1 METLLNGRYKVVQ
14 RLGSGGMSTVY
25 LAQSLSLGNLWAIK
39 VIDRTGKDFD
49 LLAEPNILKRLSHPA
64 LPRIVDIAQDARYL
78 YIVEDYVQGVSLD
91 KQLQVQQR
99 FDEPTVV
106 GWAIQLCQVLT
117 YLHSQRPHPIIYRD
131 LKPANLIVSQDNR
144 VQLIDFGIAREYKA
158 GRQGDTAYM
167 GTRGYAAPEQ
177 YGSGQTDQRTDI
189 YALGMTLYHLLTGH
203 SPSQPPYAY
212 DSIRR
217 LDGRLSE
224 GIEYVVAKC
233 VRSNPDDR
241 YQTAAQVEHDL
252 KNLHLFNAEYR
263 RQRRRERA
271 KYTAMVLCTLA
282 CTGLIVAGAAL
293 RIQERQADFDQAV
306 AQGYTLIGQGSYDQA
321 REELSRAGEI
331 FPDNPAP
338 TLGEAQILLRQGDLQ
353 GCLDILD
360 SLAGVSDVSDNHVY
374 FYLRG
379 QAYLEQGR
387 YEQAAEALERATDLD
402 PTQPAYARDLAICYA
417 SLGRRDEA
425 YMVIGRTQ
433 VKDQLGDSAQLIEGQ
448 LSIQEGSFST
458 AESILNDLIAQTE
471 DGEIYRL
478 AVESLS
484 GMYKNQR
491 KSDPEALGKQIAL
504 LEEALAHPQLGQDT
518 ALMEALAEACYAAGD
533 LERAEELFTQ
543 LIDLGLP
550 QPYLY
555 RNVAIIRQER
565 GDYQGAAEMLA
576 RMQEA
581 FPQEYT
587 CYLQLAYLTLEAEGA
602 KEEGQRDY
610 HMVEAYYNQAVSLA
624 PDGADTPALQ
634 ALKLQIDQLYAK
646 GWL

>member
-1 METLLNGRYKVVQ
+1 METLLNGRYRVVR

-25 LAQSLSLGNLWAIK
+25 LAESLSLGSLWAIK

-49 LLAEPNILKRLSHPA
+49 LLAEPNILKRLHHPA
-64 LPRIVDIAQDARYL
+64 LPRIVDIAQDDRYL
-78 YIVEDYVQGVSLD
+78 YIVEDYIQGVSLD
-91 KQLQVQQR
+91 RQLQVQQR
-99 FDEPTVV
+99 FDESTVV

-117 YLHSQRPHPIIYRD
+117 YLHNQRPHPIIYRD

-189 YALGMTLYHLLTGH
+189 YALGMTLYHLLTGQ

-217 LDGRLSE
+217 LDGRLSQ

-233 VRSNPDDR
+233 VRQNPDDR

-252 KNLHLFNAEYR
+252 NNLHLFNSEYR

-321 REELSRAGEI
+321 REQLDRAAGI

-338 TLGEAQILLRQGDLQ
+338 ALGEVQILLRQGDLE
-353 GCLDILD
+353 GCLSALD
-360 SLAGVSDVSDNHVY
+360 ALAGENDVSDNHVY

-379 QAYLEQGR
+379 QVYLEQGR
-387 YEQAAEALERATDLD
+387 YEQAVDALERATQLD
-402 PTQPAYARDLAICYA
+402 PSQPDYARDLAICYA
-417 SLGRRDEA
+417 RLGRRDDA
-425 YMVIGRTQ
+425 YREISRTQ
-433 VKDQLGDSAQLIEGQ
+433 VKDKMGDSAQLIEGQ
-448 LSIQEGSFST
+448 LSIQGGDFSG
-458 AESILNDLIAQTE
+458 AEAVLGALIRQTE
-471 DGEIYRL
+471 DGEIRRL

-484 GMYKNQR
+484 GMYKDMR
-491 KSDPEALGKQIAL
+491 KSDPEALGKQISL
-504 LEEALAHPQLGQDT
+504 LEEALADPQLGQDT
-518 ALMEALAEACYAAGD
+518 ALTEALAEACYAAGD
-533 LERAEELFTQ
+533 LDRAEELFTQ

-576 RMQEA
+576 RMQEE
-581 FPQEYT
+581 FPRDYT
-587 CYLQLAYLTLEAEGA
+587 CYLQLAYLTLETEGLKDQA
-602 KEEGQRDY
+602 SRDY
-610 HMVEAYYNQAVSLA
+610 TMVETYYQHAVELA

-634 ALKLQIDQLYAK
+634 ALQAQIDTLRQA

>member
-1 METLLNGRYKVVQ
+1 METLLNGRYRVVK

-49 LLAEPNILKRLSHPA
+49 LLAEPNILKRLHHPA
-64 LPRIVDIAQDARYL
+64 LPRIVDIAQDERYL

-131 LKPANLIVSQDNR
+131 LKPANLIVSPDNR

-177 YGSGQTDQRTDI
+177 YGSGQTDPRTDI

-212 DSIRR
+212 DNIRR
-217 LDGRLSE
+217 LDGALSQ

-233 VRSNPDDR
+233 VRQNPDDR

-252 KNLHLFNAEYR
+252 KNLHLFNSEYR
-263 RQRRRERA
+263 RQRRRERT

-306 AQGYTLIGQGSYDQA
+306 AQGYQLISQGSYDQA
-321 REELSRAGEI
+321 REQLSQAAAL

-338 TLGEAQILLRQGDLQ
+338 ALGQAQILLRQVDPQ
-353 GCLDILD
+353 ACLDALD
-360 SLAGVSDVSDNHVY
+360 ALAAEGDVADNHVY

-387 YEQAAEALERATDLD
+387 YEQAVEALERASQLD
-402 PTQPAYARDLAICYA
+402 PTQPDYARDLAICYA
-417 SLGRRDEA
+417 RLGRRDEA
-425 YMVIGRTQ
+425 YTVIGRTQ
-433 VKDQLGDSAQLIEGQ
+433 VKDQMGDSAQLIEGQ

-458 AESILNDLIAQTE
+458 AESILNDLIGQTE
-471 DGEIYRL
+471 DPEIRRI
-478 AVESLS
+478 AVNSLS
-484 GMYKNQR
+484 ELYKNLR
-491 KSDPEALGKQIAL
+491 KSDPEALSKQIAL
-504 LEEALAHPQLGQDT
+504 LEGALADPQLGQDA
-518 ALMEALAEACYAAGD
+518 ALTEALAEACYAAGD
-533 LERAEELFTQ
+533 LDRAEELFTQ
-543 LIDLGLP
+543 LIGLGLP

-565 GDYQGAAEMLA
+565 EDYQGAAEILA
-576 RMQEA
+576 QMQQQ
-581 FPQEYT
+581 FPNEYT
-587 CYLQLAYLTLEAEGA
+587 CYLQLAYLTLETEGLKDQA
-602 KEEGQRDY
+602 SRDY
-610 HMVEAYYNQAVSLA
+610 TMVETYYQRAVELA
-624 PDGADTPALQ
+624 PEGADTPALQ
-634 ALKLQIDQLYAK
+634 ALKAQIDTLYAN

>member
-1 METLLNGRYKVVQ
+1 METLLNGRYRVVR

-25 LAQSLSLGNLWAIK
+25 LAESLSLGSLWAIK

-49 LLAEPNILKRLSHPA
+49 LLAEPNILKRLHHPA
-64 LPRIVDIAQDARYL
+64 LPRIVDIAQDDRYL
-78 YIVEDYVQGVSLD
+78 YIVEDYIQGVSLD
-91 KQLQVQQR
+91 RQLQVQQR

-117 YLHSQRPHPIIYRD
+117 YLHNQRPHPIIYRD

-189 YALGMTLYHLLTGH
+189 YALGMTLYHLLTGQ

-217 LDGRLSE
+217 LDGRLSQ

-233 VRSNPDDR
+233 VRQNPDDR

-252 KNLHLFNAEYR
+252 NNLHLFNSEYR

-321 REELSRAGEI
+321 REQLDRAAGI

-338 TLGEAQILLRQGDLQ
+338 ALGEVQILLRQGDLE
-353 GCLDILD
+353 GCLSALD
-360 SLAGVSDVSDNHVY
+360 ALAGESDVSDNHVY

-379 QAYLEQGR
+379 QVYLEQGR
-387 YEQAAEALERATDLD
+387 YEQAVDALERATQLD
-402 PTQPAYARDLAICYA
+402 PSQPDYARDLAICYA
-417 SLGRRDEA
+417 RLGRRDDA
-425 YMVIGRTQ
+425 YREIGRTQ
-433 VKDQLGDSAQLIEGQ
+433 VKDKMGDSAQLIEGQ
-448 LSIQEGSFST
+448 LSIQGGDFSG
-458 AESILNDLIAQTE
+458 AEAVLGALIRQTE
-471 DGEIYRL
+471 DGEIRRL

-484 GMYKNQR
+484 GMYKDMR
-491 KSDPEALGKQIAL
+491 KSDPEALGKQISL
-504 LEEALAHPQLGQDT
+504 LEEALADPQLGQDT
-518 ALMEALAEACYAAGD
+518 ALTEALAEACYAAGD
-533 LERAEELFTQ
+533 LDRAEELFTQ

-576 RMQEA
+576 RMQEE
-581 FPQEYT
+581 FPRDYT
-587 CYLQLAYLTLEAEGA
+587 CYLQLAYLTLETEGLKDQA
-602 KEEGQRDY
+602 SRDY
-610 HMVEAYYNQAVSLA
+610 TMVETYYQQAVELA

-634 ALKLQIDQLYAK
+634 ALQAQIDTLRQA